1 MQLEH
6 VGNYGL
12 LPKNAWDWFEQY
24 NNKGLSNEEFPPL
37 SFSLRIHSSPVF
49 SIFLLGK
56 LHASGK
62 YSMQTF
68 SQSYSN
74 SFLFYPSKF
83 MSKAEQLVLG
93 PCVSNAPLSAI
104 SDLTCFKHMSNPVS
118 RRERFS
124 VAPIQLS
131 KNPMILNSGKEHPR
145 EPSG

>member
-6 VGNYGL
+6 VSNHGL
-12 LPKNAWDWFEQY
+12 LPKNAWDWFQQY

-83 MSKAEQLVLG
+83 VSKAEQLVLG

-104 SDLTCFKHMSNPVS
+104 SDLTCFKTMSDQHIS
-118 RRERFS
+118 RERFS
-124 VAPIQLS
+124 VGSSFCGP
-131 KNPMILNSGKEHPR
+131 HPTFQ
-145 EPSG
+145 EPGDP